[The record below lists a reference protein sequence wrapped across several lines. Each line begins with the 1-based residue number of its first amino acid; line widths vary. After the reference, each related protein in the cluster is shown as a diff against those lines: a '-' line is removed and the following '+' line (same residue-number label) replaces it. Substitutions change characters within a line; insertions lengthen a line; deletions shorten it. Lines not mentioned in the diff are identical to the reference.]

1 MEAILAEV
9 SSRDRDTSLE
19 VLLTRPGR
27 VRYKL
32 SMHAARLVM
41 CCCSQAR
48 VLPGARDRAVEART
62 D

>member
-1 MEAILAEV
+1 M
-9 SSRDRDTSLE
+9 DTALK
-19 VLLTRPGR
+19 VLLTRPGH

-32 SMHAARLVM
+32 LMHAARLIM